1 MNEGHNIPPSSI
13 NILEYRQV
21 ESQQV
26 LILLSGGSNPSTPT
40 KGLFPTLKL
49 HFNRLNYWYGAQ
61 PHTGGPTIY

>member
-1 MNEGHNIPPSSI
+1 MMNEGHNILSSSI

-40 KGLFPTLKL
+40 KGLFLNPTP
-49 HFNRLNYWYGAQ
+49 FSGI
-61 PHTGGPTIY
+61 G

>member
-1 MNEGHNIPPSSI
+1 MKDIIYLHHQSI
-13 NILEYRQV
+13 YWSIDKWK
-21 ESQQV
+21 SQQV